1 MAKNIRRELDRLR
14 LPELQQRFRDV
25 IGEETRCP
33 NRTFL
38 IRRITIRGG
47 DVADSRVDREI
58 GVPDVPEPREDAA
71 GLVPKIPP
79 V

>member
-14 LPELQQRFRDV
+14 LPELQERFREV

-38 IRRITIRGG
+38 IRFTTCC
-47 DVADSRVDREI
+47 
-58 GVPDVPEPREDAA
+58 P
-71 GLVPKIPP
+71 LVQW
-79 V
+79 